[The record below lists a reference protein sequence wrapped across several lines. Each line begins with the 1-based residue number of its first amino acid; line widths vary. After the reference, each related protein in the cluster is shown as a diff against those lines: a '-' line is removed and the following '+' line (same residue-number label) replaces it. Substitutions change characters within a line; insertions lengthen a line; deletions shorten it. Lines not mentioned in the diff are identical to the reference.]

1 MTESESVALP
11 FGDSPM
17 LSVLLVFCQPTNV
30 IIRHDPEKMQALFS
44 NFFKFFS
51 KSFQIPEKPCNL
63 KVFKDPSPLLFHL
76 FSKESCCTGC
86 QLKLCLSHF
95 LFFIPGKEDHRS
107 HRISFTDDGTDCF
120 RSNPFRLDPAKQEQ
134 IAFPL
139 PLPGDTPCPGSSAP
153 VPG

>member
-1 MTESESVALP
+1 
-11 FGDSPM
+11 
-17 LSVLLVFCQPTNV
+17 
-30 IIRHDPEKMQALFS
+30 MQALFS

-95 LFFIPGKEDHRS
+95 LLFIPGKEDHRS

-120 RSNPFRLDPAKQEQ
+120 RSNPFRSILQNRNKSLFPCRCLIKE
-134 IAFPL
+134 IEAFPSAVRL
-139 PLPGDTPCPGSSAP
+139 VVKVLSPFTAERLGEGFITFTADRKSTRLNSSHL
-153 VPG
+153 